1 MPWVKH
7 SVCLQ
12 AQDSMAALRAVGRA
26 PRALAAAMQTR
37 VPQGDGAMLA
47 LSQHASRVLAVR
59 SPAHALPHSLP
70 AGGCR
75 FRSGEAGWAGVLT
88 IHGQR
93 LSVHGQEERSL
104 IKDLRRDVEL
114 CTPLPR

>member
-7 SVCLQ
+7 SVCLH

-75 FRSGEAGWAGVLT
+75 FLSSEAGGAGVEGGAAGT
-88 IHGQR
+88 GKQVQR
-93 LSVHGQEERSL
+93 QHEICISKVQENKQRF
-104 IKDLRRDVEL
+104 
-114 CTPLPR
+114 